1 MEFYFLLTVKVT
13 DATGLGGSSLQ
24 EETEENRNWKTK
36 SEHSSVK
43 AKAQSYTQVSVF
55 TSMLGITTTSGV
67 EGEGK

>member
-24 EETEENRNWKTK
+24 ETEENRNWKTK
-36 SEHSSVK
+36 SKHSSVK